1 MGDSDHWQESGLDI
15 PELRKFITHNSGQ
28 AEYFFQE
35 GCFITELLNSPDEPE
50 RSIAKARV
58 EPGQTTRW
66 HQLEGI
72 IERYLIV
79 EGRGVVEVGDETPRE
94 VMADD
99 VVTIPAGVRQRI
111 TNSGKG
117 DLIFLAIC
125 SPRFVAEG
133 YVDVEVDLE

>member
-1 MGDSDHWQESGLDI
+1 MDI
-15 PELRKFITHNSGQ
+15 LELRKFITHNSGQ

-35 GCFITELLNSPDEPE
+35 GCFIPELLNSPDEPE
-50 RSIAKARV
+50 RSVAKARV

-79 EGRGVVEVGDETPRE
+79 EGVGLVEVGDEPPRE
-94 VMADD
+94 VVVDD

-111 TNSGKG
+111 TNFGKD

-125 SPRFVAEG
+125 SPRFVTEA
-133 YVDVEVDLE
+133 YVDIE

>member
-1 MGDSDHWQESGLDI
+1 MDI
-15 PELRKFITHNSGQ
+15 LELRKFITHNSGQ

-50 RSIAKARV
+50 RSVAKARV

-79 EGRGVVEVGDETPRE
+79 EGVGLVEVGDEPPRE
-94 VMADD
+94 VVVDD

-111 TNSGKG
+111 TNFGKD

-125 SPRFVAEG
+125 SPRFVTEA
-133 YVDVEVDLE
+133 YVDIE

>member
-1 MGDSDHWQESGLDI
+1 MSDIGDNDHSQESGLDI
-15 PELRKFITHNSGQ
+15 LELRKFITHNSGQ

-58 EPGQTTRW
+58 EPGQTTHW

-72 IERYLIV
+72 IEHYLIV
-79 EGRGVVEVGDETPRE
+79 EGVGLVEIGAEPPRE
-94 VMADD
+94 VVTDD

-111 TNSGKG
+111 TNSGG
-117 DLIFLAIC
+117 DDLIFLAIC
-125 SPRFVAEG
+125 SPRFVVRA
-133 YVDVEVDLE
+133 YVDLE